1 MTFYN
6 FSSQN
11 LAQVTAEDVLQAK
24 GMWQTLKNAVSDTF
38 SVWTSVFAK
47 WRFHHWRI
55 GTDGGFALKKQQMK
69 PLFGLA
75 LGLSYPIWESRSK
88 SSALEATWV
97 CWHSCIYFGSPKK
110 LTVQQ
115 WSLGDRK
122 FKDMPA
128 WIKLKTVSPKFSNNL
143 HMYIIYYTLNGKN
156 L

>member
-55 GTDGGFALKKQQMK
+55 GTDGGFALKKQQIK

-75 LGLSYPIWESRSK
+75 LGLSYPIWE
-88 SSALEATWV
+88 
-97 CWHSCIYFGSPKK
+97 SCIYFGSPKK

-128 WIKLKTVSPKFSNNL
+128 
-143 HMYIIYYTLNGKN
+143 
-156 L
+156 